1 MKFFSRKSII
11 LFLSLFV
18 SISVFSQKGG
28 DDKLLET
35 LGIVEDEKGE
45 KVSDVLVVVTKDPT
59 GTMVEKLTTNRKGN
73 FNVALSLNKEFTITF
88 SKPGYITK
96 KITVNTKV
104 INTKETYFQYP
115 YTLVLSRN
123 LGKNY
128 GPEILGKPIVK
139 VYYNP
144 NKTEFDFDSLY
155 FAAIKRELASLT
167 ADQKQKLI
175 EKLEQ
180 KKDLANNPVK
190 AKQLEKE
197 FNDLVN
203 QVSIENKF
211 KTDKPVN
218 TKPEPLAKPLTAA
231 QNNLKKEQ
239 EEKDKKEKERIEKE
253 RIEKEKLEKQRKE
266 KEENDKLIAAE
277 IIRKKQL
284 AKEMDEQYKN
294 LIEKEKIK
302 QKQKTADSLAKI
314 NLAKPPSVSPVA
326 TLKSNTPVEA
336 LSKEIVLI
344 KKTGEELIGIESMML
359 MHNQYHI
366 SYLQK
371 VKDKNDNYET
381 KYNTKNPLTSL
392 LDAME
397 EIDKDRKRAL
407 RQKKL

>member
-11 LFLSLFV
+11 LFFSLFV
-18 SISVFSQKGG
+18 SLSVFSQKGG

-45 KVSDVLVVVTKDPT
+45 KVSDVLVVVTKDPA
-59 GTMVEKLTTNRKGN
+59 GTMVEKLTTGRKGN
-73 FNVALSLNKEFTITF
+73 FNVALGLNKEFIITF

-96 KITVNTKV
+96 KINVNTKV

-115 YTLVLSRN
+115 YTLILSRN

-155 FAAIKRELASLT
+155 FAAIKKELASLT

-180 KKDLANNPVK
+180 KKDLANSPVK

-203 QVSIENKF
+203 QVMVENKL
-211 KTDKPVN
+211 KTDKPV
-218 TKPEPLAKPLTAA
+218 TSKPELTSKPLTTA
-231 QNNLKKEQ
+231 QLNLKKEQ
-239 EEKDKKEKERIEKE
+239 EEKDKKEKERVEKE
-253 RIEKEKLEKQRKE
+253 RIEKEKVEKQRKE

-284 AKEMDEQYKN
+284 AKEMEEQYKN
-294 LIEKEKIK
+294 LLEKEKIK

-314 NLAKPPSVSPVA
+314 NVAKPISNQSV
-326 TLKSNTPVEA
+326 KSSTPMEA

-366 SYLQK
+366 SYLKK